1 MCKKRCKCSVLKQL
15 RLHCVNSLT
24 LLMSM
29 LIDNV
34 LIEVYFCHLSKQY
47 LIKNLQMHLLSS
59 FPQICKTVGKICI
72 LDGRHSIGSF
82 VLKYLYCICFCI
94 VMYVF
99 EV

>member
-47 LIKNLQMHLLSS
+47 LIK
-59 FPQICKTVGKICI
+59 IYKCI
-72 LDGRHSIGSF
+72 YSLVFH
-82 VLKYLYCICFCI
+82 KYARQLVKYASWMVDIPLVRLF
-94 VMYVF
+94 
-99 EV
+99 